1 MRNPLSRQM
10 FTTQDI
16 HMIVQHPLGKRLA
29 AMQVEQGK
37 LSKGVRPK
45 TIEELEKM
53 SAVLLADMSLDQMES
68 RHVVDGFLGYVA
80 TLPES
85 EQQALDRLRVPAKD
99 SHTGQAFD
107 TSIGEAVRDAKAN
120 RVCIHKTG
128 DFLQQAARYLKRSK

>member
-1 MRNPLSRQM
+1 
-10 FTTQDI
+10 
-16 HMIVQHPLGKRLA
+16 
-29 AMQVEQGK
+29 
-37 LSKGVRPK
+37 
-45 TIEELEKM
+45 M